1 MAYSP
6 AVPRSPCPS
15 PSPSTTSTTSSAAQ
29 LRDAHS
35 ASPNSPSA
43 TPWHFP
49 FGPSSRFTKRE
60 HHRPVHTRH
69 KSNYTPQAPF
79 LSTEDRAHR
88 RAQSYAGKAFI
99 SGIPTP
105 TPPTSDCGRSPLGR
119 FPSYPGPGEGSRK
132 MSSIPN
138 APVTPVK
145 HSSHRRHSSLLQDS
159 PYSDYFTDDA
169 RSMDSQTTPRSETQ
183 RLLVRLNKL
192 QSQLMRG
199 DNALEMLNIVSRR
212 LGQIEDEV
220 DMLHS
225 HEDFFDEMD
234 EMDEDLF
241 TEEERDVVLSSRPT
255 SKHQRTTSD
264 PLGISTN
271 GASDQEKSQE
281 DLEWENAR
289 QEKLLKEAQTALQ
302 SLTTAQEQLRQR
314 HRELVN
320 QNEEHSLDIEEKE
333 MEVER
338 LRSENESL
346 RSDLGFDHSELLFLE
361 LQLKSL
367 EVECEDVTYNPKL
380 ERLQRQMENWRD
392 DWCDVEARFKKRR
405 SRYGVVAQ
413 DDTPGGSDSSEQDDD
428 PKNWRVEVKKQGT
441 KQVNSLTIRRVSKE
455 ADEELRREQATP
467 QKPNSSDVETTPRP
481 QPKEANEPRVINY
494 ISTSTQTSPMISPAP
509 SSIPLVRALGLE
521 EDFRHGLDE
530 CAITTSPSSRADEDS
545 EEEDEDDYED
555 EDEDSEDEETKS
567 VKNSKAI
574 TRSEQKRNALREL
587 WSGLTDWAGMGD
599 EDEDW

>member
-6 AVPRSPCPS
+6 GVPRSPCPS
-15 PSPSTTSTTSSAAQ
+15 PSPSATSSAAAQ
-29 LRDAHS
+29 LRESHS
-35 ASPNSPSA
+35 ASPVSPSA
-43 TPWHFP
+43 TPWAFP
-49 FGPSSRFTKRE
+49 FGPSSRFTHRE
-60 HHRPVHTRH
+60 RHRPVHTRH

-105 TPPTSDCGRSPLGR
+105 VAPTSDCGRSPLGR
-119 FPSYPGPGEGSRK
+119 FPSYPGPSSRSRR
-132 MSSIPN
+132 MSSATN
-138 APVTPVK
+138 AAPVTPAK
-145 HSSHRRHSSLLQDS
+145 QHSRRRSSLFQDS
-159 PYSDYFTDDA
+159 PFSDYFTDDA

-199 DNALEMLNIVSRR
+199 DNALELLHVVSRG

-220 DMLHS
+220 EALQSQD
-225 HEDFFDEMD
+225 DFLD
-234 EMDEDLF
+234 EMDEDMF
-241 TEEERDVVLSSRPT
+241 TEEERDIVLSSRPT
-255 SKHQRTTSD
+255 SKHQRDHSD
-264 PLGISTN
+264 PLGIDLN
-271 GASDQEKSQE
+271 GTSEDQEASQE
-281 DLEWENAR
+281 DLAWENAR

-302 SLTTAQEQLRQR
+302 SLTKAQEQLRQR

-320 QNEEHSLDIEEKE
+320 LNEEHSLDIEEKE

-338 LRSENESL
+338 LQSENESL

-405 SRYGVVAQ
+405 SRYGVVGH
-413 DDTPGGSDSSEQDDD
+413 DDTPGSSESSEQDDD

-455 ADEELRREQATP
+455 ADEEARLEQDTP
-467 QKPNSSDVETTPRP
+467 QKPTPSEVESTPRP
-481 QPKEANEPRVINY
+481 QQKQTNTLRVVDY
-494 ISTSTQTSPMISPAP
+494 VSQSTQTSPLPSPVP

-521 EDFRHGLDE
+521 DDFRHGTDD
-530 CAITTSPSSRADEDS
+530 CAITTSPSSHADEDS
-545 EEEDEDDYED
+545 EEEEDDDEVDD
-555 EDEDSEDEETKS
+555 EDEDSEDEEVKS
-567 VKNSKAI
+567 VKDSKSA
-574 TRSEQKRNALREL
+574 TRSEQKRTALREL

-599 EDEDW
+599 EDDDW